1 MTSLYLASNAPS
13 SGKTVITLGLAL
25 KLKEKGY
32 TVGYLKPSGRLPESK
47 DNELYDDDSVFIND
61 VLDLKEP
68 LEIVSPFVFNTRTW
82 HALLGGSPVDAR
94 KRILTAYQTLMH
106 KDFIL
111 LGGGIDI
118 FDGTTSDIGILDL
131 LDEMNAK
138 VLIVDQW
145 RGMVTMDT
153 LLGTARLL
161 GARGLGGMINKVPES
176 LLQYVKEP
184 IKTFLETKG
193 VKVFGIF
200 PKDKLLES
208 ITVGN
213 LLEVLNGEIL
223 CCERGL
229 EEFVE
234 NFLIG
239 AMDADSAIK
248 HFNRVPNKAVI
259 TGAHRTDIQLAA
271 LETSTK
277 CIILTGGLRTS
288 DMILGQAISRGIPVI
303 SVTED
308 TFTTVDK
315 IESALKRISI
325 REKGKVLRAK
335 ELVDREFDLDGLL
348 ASIV

>member
-1 MTSLYLASNAPS
+1 
-13 SGKTVITLGLAL
+13 
-25 KLKEKGY
+25 
-32 TVGYLKPSGRLPESK
+32 
-47 DNELYDDDSVFIND
+47 
-61 VLDLKEP
+61 
-68 LEIVSPFVFNTRTW
+68 
-82 HALLGGSPVDAR
+82 
-94 KRILTAYQTLMH
+94 
-106 KDFIL
+106 
-111 LGGGIDI
+111 
-118 FDGTTSDIGILDL
+118 
-131 LDEMNAK
+131 
-138 VLIVDQW
+138 
-145 RGMVTMDT
+145 MDT

-161 GARGLGGMINKVPES
+161 GDRCLGGIINKVRISSPVC
-176 LLQYVKEP
+176 QEP
-184 IKTFLETKG
+184 IKNFLEEKG
-193 VKVFGIF
+193 VKVFGVF

-248 HFNRVPNKAVI
+248 YFNRVPNKAVI

-288 DMILGQAISRGIPVI
+288 DMILGQAISRGIPII

-325 REKGKVLRAK
+325 REKGKCYGQKSWSTGSL
-335 ELVDREFDLDGLL
+335 
-348 ASIV
+348 I

>member
-47 DNELYDDDSVFIND
+47 DNESYDDDSVFIND
-61 VLDLKEP
+61 VLDLKELP
-68 LEIVSPFVFNTRTW
+68 ETVSPFVFNTRTW
-82 HALLGGSPVDAR
+82 DTLLGGGPIDAR
-94 KRILTAYQTLMH
+94 KRIRTAYQTLMN
-106 KDFIL
+106 KDFVL

-118 FDGTTSDIGILDL
+118 FDGTTSDIGILDM
-131 LDEMNAK
+131 LDEMDAK
-138 VLIVDQW
+138 ALIIDQW
-145 RGMVTMDT
+145 RGMVTIDT
-153 LLGTARLL
+153 LLGTAKLL
-161 GARGLGGMINKVPES
+161 GARCLGGIINKVPES
-176 LLQYVKEP
+176 ILRYVKEP
-184 IKTFLETKG
+184 IKTFLEGKG
-193 VKVFGIF
+193 VKVFGVF

-213 LLEVLNGEIL
+213 LIEVLNGEIL

-239 AMDADSAIK
+239 AMDADSAFK
-248 HFNRVPNKAVI
+248 DFKRVPHKAVI

-277 CIILTGGLRTS
+277 CIILTGGLKTS

-303 SVTED
+303 SVMED

-325 REKGKVLRAK
+325 REKGKVIRAK
-335 ELVDREFDLDGLL
+335 ELIDREFDLERLL
-348 ASIV
+348 ATIA